1 MESKIISVVIPVY
14 NQEKYIERC
23 LRSVLNQNIDD
34 DLYDIVVVNDGSTDN
49 SLKILKK
56 YSDKINLI
64 NYEKNIGLPGALNK
78 GIQSCKSKYV
88 VRVDSDDYV
97 INKLREILIAKLGND
112 HINFFTN
119 LKLKFSVSQYL
130 FVHAGI
136 DPKKKLS
143 NQTKQDYLW
152 SRSDSFFNKDF
163 KAEKIIVHGHTPEKD
178 FIDLPGRINVD
189 TGCYFSGKLSCVCLS
204 DINESRY
211 FISNL

>member
-97 INKLREILIAKLGND
+97 NNNFLNFLFSFISFNEVDAVACDYFLVDEDENVIDRKNCDTDPIGCGIMFQYDHLINLGLYNERFLINEEIEFRNRFIKNYKIKRLEVPLYRYRQHD
-112 HINFFTN
+112 TN
-119 LKLKFSVSQYL
+119 ITK
-130 FVHAGI
+130 
-136 DPKKKLS
+136 DKKK
-143 NQTKQDYLW
+143 KKYD
-152 SRSDSFFNKDF
+152 
-163 KAEKIIVHGHTPEKD
+163 
-178 FIDLPGRINVD
+178 DLLK
-189 TGCYFSGKLSCVCLS
+189 TY
-204 DINESRY
+204 E
-211 FISNL
+211 

>member
-1 MESKIISVVIPVY
+1 MIPVY

-64 NYEKNIGLPGALNK
+64 NCEKNIGLPGALNK

-97 INKLREILIAKLGND
+97 NNNFLNFLFSFISFNEVDAVACDYFLVDEDENVIDRKNCDADPIGCGIMFQYDHLINLGLYNERFLINEEIEFRNRFIKNYKIKRLEVPLYRYRQHD
-112 HINFFTN
+112 TN
-119 LKLKFSVSQYL
+119 ITK
-130 FVHAGI
+130 
-136 DPKKKLS
+136 DKKK
-143 NQTKQDYLW
+143 KKYD
-152 SRSDSFFNKDF
+152 
-163 KAEKIIVHGHTPEKD
+163 
-178 FIDLPGRINVD
+178 DLLK
-189 TGCYFSGKLSCVCLS
+189 TY
-204 DINESRY
+204 E
-211 FISNL
+211 